1 MNQYELLKE
10 KFSQLK
16 KQLQKLTSLNLDTYQ
31 EEFCRNLLTEADHF
45 ETFLVDNFVDFEQ
58 ICDNLP
64 DAIYVADKEGTTVYV
79 NDMYQQLSG
88 ISKNEVIGGNVHQIN
103 KEKKLYTNGIL
114 PTILKQQR
122 RSEKIG
128 VMKRTNTTVYITGFP
143 IFDENGELKYA
154 VAHDRNIQQLEIVKD
169 QLIQLKEAQAKA
181 ENEIQY
187 LRTQQIKQVDL
198 IFKSPQM
205 YQALST
211 ALAVAPTDATVLI
224 TGESGTGK
232 EVITNQIYQAS
243 NRCDKP
249 FLKINC
255 AAIPET
261 LMESELFG
269 YVPGAFTGASK
280 NGKTGIFE
288 LANNGTLMLDEIGE
302 MSMQM
307 QTKLLRVLQNHEVT
321 KVGGSKAIPV
331 NVRIIAATN
340 RNLLECIKEKT
351 FREDLYYRLNVV
363 PITLAP
369 LRERK
374 EDIELLIQHF
384 LTNFNKKY
392 NKQVEIYSDALHLM
406 KSYNWPGNIRELEN
420 VIERLVVINQSNV
433 IDKKTVSMVVGLQDA
448 DTYDPLQEEYDLKA
462 ATTALE
468 RRIIEKALAEFHSK
482 RKAAAALGIDHSTLI
497 KKCQRYGI

>member
-1 MNQYELLKE
+1 MNQYKELKDSFLLLKAQINALCA
-10 KFSQLK
+10 SN
-16 KQLQKLTSLNLDTYQ
+16 SSSN
-31 EEFCRNLLTEADHF
+31 EENYHELRRATDDFEA
-45 ETFLVDNFVDFEQ
+45 FLFHRFVDFEK

-64 DAIYVADKEGTTVYV
+64 DAIYIADKEGTTVYV

-88 ISKNEVIGGNVHQIN
+88 ILKEEVIGENIHQIN
-103 KEKKLYTNGIL
+103 REKKLYTNGIL
-114 PTILKQQR
+114 PTILKQER

-128 VMKRTNTTVYITGFP
+128 VMNRTNTTVYITGFP
-143 IFDENGELKYA
+143 IFDDNHELKYA

-169 QLIQLKEAQAKA
+169 QLLHLKEVQAKTK
-181 ENEIQY
+181 NEVQY

-211 ALAVAPTDATVLI
+211 ALAVAPTDASVLI

-243 NRCDKP
+243 SRFNKP

-288 LANNGTLMLDEIGE
+288 MANSGTLMLDEIGE
-302 MSMQM
+302 MSMPM

-321 KVGGSKAIPV
+321 KVGSSKAIPID
-331 NVRIIAATN
+331 VRIIAATN

-363 PITLAP
+363 PISLAP

-374 EDIELLIQHF
+374 EDIDVLVHHF
-384 LTNFNKKY
+384 LDVFNKKY

-406 KSYNWPGNIRELEN
+406 TAYNWPGNIRELEN
-420 VIERLVVINQSNV
+420 VIERLVVINRSNV
-433 IDKKTVSMVVGLQDA
+433 IDKKTVSMVVGIPDN
-448 DTYDPLQEEYDLKA
+448 DGYMSTEKTYNLKK
-462 ATTALE
+462 ATTNLECQIIKSALT
-468 RRIIEKALAEFHSK
+468 EFRTK
-482 RKAAAALGIDHSTLI
+482 RKAAIALGIDHSTLV

>member
-1 MNQYELLKE
+1 MESKNPDSRNELRRATDD
-10 KFSQLK
+10 F
-16 KQLQKLTSLNLDTYQ
+16 
-31 EEFCRNLLTEADHF
+31 EA
-45 ETFLVDNFVDFEQ
+45 FLFHRFVDFEK

-64 DAIYVADKEGTTVYV
+64 DAIYIADKEGTTVYV

-88 ISKNEVIGGNVHQIN
+88 ILKEEAIGENIHQIN
-103 KEKKLYTNGIL
+103 REKKLYTNGIL
-114 PTILKQQR
+114 PTILKQER

-128 VMKRTNTTVYITGFP
+128 VMNRTNTTVYITGFP
-143 IFDENGELKYA
+143 IFDDNHELKYA

-169 QLIQLKEAQAKA
+169 QLLHLKEVQAKT
-181 ENEIQY
+181 ENEVQY

-205 YQALST
+205 YQAS
-211 ALAVAPTDATVLI
+211 
-224 TGESGTGK
+224 SRF
-232 EVITNQIYQAS
+232 N
-243 NRCDKP
+243 KP

-288 LANNGTLMLDEIGE
+288 MANGGTLMLDEIGE
-302 MSMQM
+302 MSMPM

-321 KVGGSKAIPV
+321 KVGSSKAIPID
-331 NVRIIAATN
+331 VRIIAATN

-363 PITLAP
+363 PISLAP

-374 EDIELLIQHF
+374 EDIDVLVHHF
-384 LTNFNKKY
+384 LDVFNKKY

-406 KSYNWPGNIRELEN
+406 TAYNWPGNIRELEN
-420 VIERLVVINQSNV
+420 VIERLVVINRSNV
-433 IDKKTVSMVVGLQDA
+433 IDKKTVSMVVGIPDN
-448 DTYDPLQEEYDLKA
+448 DGYMSTEKTYNLKK
-462 ATTALE
+462 ATTNLECQIIKSALT
-468 RRIIEKALAEFHSK
+468 EFRTK
-482 RKAAAALGIDHSTLI
+482 RKAAIALGIDHSTLV

>member
-1 MNQYELLKE
+1 
-10 KFSQLK
+10 
-16 KQLQKLTSLNLDTYQ
+16 
-31 EEFCRNLLTEADHF
+31 
-45 ETFLVDNFVDFEQ
+45 
-58 ICDNLP
+58 
-64 DAIYVADKEGTTVYV
+64 
-79 NDMYQQLSG
+79 MYQQLSG
-88 ISKNEVIGGNVHQIN
+88 ILKEEVIGENIHQIN
-103 KEKKLYTNGIL
+103 REKKLYTNGIL
-114 PTILKQQR
+114 PTILKQER

-128 VMKRTNTTVYITGFP
+128 VMNRTNTTVYITGFP
-143 IFDENGELKYA
+143 IFDDNHELKYA

-169 QLIQLKEAQAKA
+169 QLLHLKEVQAKT
-181 ENEIQY
+181 ENEVQY

-211 ALAVAPTDATVLI
+211 ALAVAPTDASVLI

-243 NRCDKP
+243 SRFNKP

-288 LANNGTLMLDEIGE
+288 MANGGTLMLDEIGE
-302 MSMQM
+302 MSVQM
-307 QTKLLRVLQNHEVT
+307 QTKLLRVLQNHEIT
-321 KVGGSKAIPV
+321 KIGGYKAIPV
-331 NVRIIAATN
+331 DVRIIAATN
-340 RNLLECIKEKT
+340 RNLLQCIEEHT

-363 PITLAP
+363 PIQLVP

-374 EDIELLIQHF
+374 SDIEVLFYHF
-384 LTNFNKKY
+384 FEKYTKKY
-392 NKQVEIYSDALHLM
+392 NKPIEIYSDALHLLEN
-406 KSYNWPGNIRELEN
+406 YNWPGNIRELEN
-420 VIERLVVINQSNV
+420 VTERLVVINQDNI
-433 IDKKTVSMVVGLQDA
+433 IDKKMVALVLGIRNTDSYA
-448 DTYDPLQEEYDLKA
+448 HPEDEYNLKA
-462 ATTALE
+462 STIALE
-468 RRIIEKALAEFHSK
+468 KHIIEKALATFHTK
-482 RKAAAALGIDHSTLI
+482 RKAATALGIDHSTLV

>member
-331 NVRIIAATN
+331 DVRIIAATN